1 MNIYPALRYRDGA
14 AALRFLTEAFG
25 FEQVF
30 AAPGPDDTI
39 GHAELRLGDGMIM
52 FSAFGDE
59 PLPEVPAD
67 IRLGRMSV
75 YAKVDDVDAHYAR
88 AKAAGA
94 EITRELQDTEYGSRE
109 YSARDP
115 EGHHWSFGTYQPKL
129 A

>member
-25 FEQVF
+25 FEKVF
-30 AAPGPDDTI
+30 ATPGPDDTI

-52 FSAFGDE
+52 FSAFSDE

-67 IRLGRMSV
+67 ITRGRMSV
-75 YAKVDDVDAHYAR
+75 YAAVDDVDAHYAR

-94 EITRELQDTEYGSRE
+94 EITREPKDTEYGSRE
-109 YSARDP
+109 
-115 EGHHWSFGTYQPKL
+115 
-129 A
+129 